1 MSINILPLRV
11 PIGKTTV
18 NGVTSDVFM
27 TNEFSRSLTDLL
39 MRVGGTDGPSTDDLN
54 KLIAALKAQTDLLS
68 SLVDAIQARTTEQE
82 ILQAMTLEDS
92 TSAVLDEIGVE
103 SLAASVYSMV
113 GRLDALALEF
123 ATAPERGGLAQQLA
137 DVAMQLAL
145 ADSPPPRQKYTVT
158 GAKAGN
164 AALTS
169 LLATLAKAGY
179 ITDSTT

>member
-27 TNEFSRSLTDLL
+27 TNEFSRSLADILSQI
-39 MRVGGTDGPSTDDLN
+39 GGPDGPSADDLK
-54 KLIAALKAQTDLLS
+54 KLIVALKAQTDQLS
-68 SLVDAIQARTTEQE
+68 SLVDALKIMADEQTM
-82 ILQAMTLEDS
+82 LQAMENDDS
-92 TSAVLDEIGVE
+92 TSTALEQIGVE
-103 SLAASVYSMV
+103 SLSANVTRLAT
-113 GRLDALALEF
+113 RLDDLALDM
-123 ATAPERGGLAQQLA
+123 ANIPSSSGLAQQLA

-145 ADSPPPRQKYTVT
+145 GDGAPPRQKYTVT

-164 AALTS
+164 VALTS
-169 LLATLAKAGY
+169 LLAALAKAGY